1 MHFIVQK
8 VEGVK
13 LWKHVH
19 LENFI
24 IWVVHGHYVFI
35 TLPTTIYHR
44 KKQSYDSND
53 L

>member
-1 MHFIVQK
+1 MNFIVQK
-8 VEGVK
+8 RGGVNI
-13 LWKHVH
+13 WKHVH

-24 IWVVHGHYVFI
+24 ICVVHGHYIFI

-44 KKQSYDSND
+44 ETQWYHSND